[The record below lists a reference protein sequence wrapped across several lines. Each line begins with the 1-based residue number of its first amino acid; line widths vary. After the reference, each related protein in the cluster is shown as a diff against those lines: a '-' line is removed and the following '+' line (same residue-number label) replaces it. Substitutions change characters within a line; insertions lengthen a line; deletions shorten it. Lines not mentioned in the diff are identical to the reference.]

1 MLPPTGPLDPD
12 NPVCREC
19 PHPRLEH
26 QRVHFHPAPIP
37 KFQPPYSVQVEASDG
52 CTKCDCPSF
61 ANADQFQARFWTLG
75 SVVDRFGYAMRDE
88 GITAEV
94 ARRVRN
100 RVLYGHPGELDDQIN
115 VNPTRF
121 AEGGW
126 VDGPVIL
133 TDEQRKEFLHGKW
146 TPLDGS

>member
-1 MLPPTGPLDPD
+1 MPPPTGPLDPD
-12 NPVCREC
+12 NPVCRDC

-26 QRVHFHPAPIP
+26 QRAHFHPAPVP

-75 SVVDRFGYAMRDE
+75 SVVDRFGYAMRAE

-94 ARRVRN
+94 ARRVAN
-100 RVLYGHPGELDDQIN
+100 RVLHGHPEDMHAVFELDDRS
-115 VNPTRF
+115 RF
-121 AEGGW
+121 QG
-126 VDGPVIL
+126 GPVIL

-146 TPLDGS
+146 DKLDGS